1 MMEEKLVRIYPK
13 MFTWLF
19 FGLLITFVSG
29 YGLSLVPTLMMRL
42 LSVGAIPI
50 LIIEL
55 VIAVLMGFRIRK
67 MNKST
72 AIICYIL
79 FSITTGVSFSV
90 LFLQYEMFSLMS
102 IFLITSIIF
111 AALAL
116 YGHTT
121 KRDLSKFGVILFVT
135 LVVSI
140 ICSMLNYFIFKNST
154 LDIAISI
161 ISILVFTFYI
171 AYDMKVVRA
180 LAFELDEDKVAIF
193 GAFNLYL
200 DFINLFVRLLE
211 IFGKEKD

>member
-29 YGLSLVPTLMMRL
+29 YCLSLVPTLMIRL

-121 KRDLSKFGVILFVT
+121 KRDLSKFGVT

>member
-55 VIAVLMGFRIRK
+55 VIAVLIGFRIRK

-121 KRDLSKFGVILFVT
+121 KRDLSKFGVT

>member
-121 KRDLSKFGVILFVT
+121 KRDLSKFGVIL
-135 LVVSI
+135 VVSI